1 MKAIILEDEKLS
13 ADYLITLLKR
23 IQPEIE
29 IIGVYDSVA
38 ASIDVF
44 QQTLKV
50 DILFAD
56 IHLADGIS
64 FDLFSKVE
72 IEIPVIFTTAYDE
85 YAIKAFK
92 LNSIDYLLKPI
103 GVSELKV
110 ALDKFEKIQK
120 NHTTQQIQ
128 QVASNYVQ
136 QSSPYKNRFLVK
148 IGDAILPIKAE
159 EIIHFISED
168 GMVFL
173 VTKQG
178 KRHPIDFNLDQLE
191 RVLDPALFFRINRK
205 VIIELNAV
213 QKVVSY
219 FNSRLKIKS
228 DVLEEE
234 ACIVSRERVAAFKN
248 WLDGN

>member
-23 IQPEIE
+23 INPVIE

-38 ASIDVF
+38 ASLEVF
-44 QQTLKV
+44 QQEVTV
-50 DILFAD
+50 DVLFAD

-64 FDLFSKVE
+64 FDLFSKVD

-103 GVSELKV
+103 GISELKA
-110 ALDKFEKIQK
+110 ALEKLEKIQK
-120 NHTTQQIQ
+120 NHSSQQIQ
-128 QVASNYVQ
+128 EVATNYIQ
-136 QSSPYKNRFLVK
+136 QNSFKNRFLVK
-148 IGDAILPIKAE
+148 IGDAIIPIKTE

-178 KRHPIDFNLDQLE
+178 KRHPVDYNLDQLE
-191 RVLDPALFFRINRK
+191 RILDPSLFFRINRK
-205 VIIELNAV
+205 VILELNSV
-213 QKVVSY
+213 QKAVSY

-228 DVLEEE
+228 DILDEE
-234 ACIVSRERVAAFKN
+234 ACIVSRDRVASFKN

>member
-23 IQPEIE
+23 INPSIE

-38 ASIDVF
+38 TSLEVF
-44 QQTLKV
+44 QQESTV
-50 DILFAD
+50 DVLFAD

-64 FDLFSKVE
+64 FDLFSKVD
-72 IEIPVIFTTAYDE
+72 IDIPVIFTTAYDE

-103 GVSELKV
+103 GISELRV
-110 ALDKFEKIQK
+110 ALGKLEKIQK
-120 NHTTQQIQ
+120 NHSSQQIQ
-128 QVASNYVQ
+128 EVATNYIQ
-136 QSSPYKNRFLVK
+136 QSSYKNRFLVK
-148 IGDAILPIKAE
+148 IGDAIIPIKIE

-173 VTKQG
+173 CTKQG
-178 KRHPIDFNLDQLE
+178 KRHPVDYNLDQLE
-191 RVLDPALFFRINRK
+191 RILDPSLFFRINRK
-205 VIIELNAV
+205 VILELNSV
-213 QKVVSY
+213 QKAVSY

-228 DVLEEE
+228 DILDEE
-234 ACIVSRERVAAFKN
+234 ACIVSRDRVATFKN

>member
-23 IQPEIE
+23 INPTIE
-29 IIGVYDSVA
+29 ILGVYDSVA
-38 ASIDVF
+38 SALEVFQDDVAIDV
-44 QQTLKV
+44 
-50 DILFAD
+50 LFAD

-64 FDLFSKVE
+64 FDLFSKVD

-103 GVSELKV
+103 GISELRS
-110 ALDKFEKIQK
+110 ALEKLEKIQK
-120 NHTTQQIQ
+120 NHSSQQIQ
-128 QVASNYVQ
+128 EVATNYLQ
-136 QSSPYKNRFLVK
+136 NSSYKNRFLVK
-148 IGDAILPIKAE
+148 IGDAIIPIKTE

-178 KRHPIDFNLDQLE
+178 KRHPVDYNLDQLE
-191 RVLDPALFFRINRK
+191 RMLDPSLFFRINRK
-205 VIIELNAV
+205 VIVELNSV
-213 QKVVSY
+213 QKAVSY
-219 FNSRLKIKS
+219 FNSRLKIKT
-228 DVLEEE
+228 DLLDEE
-234 ACIVSRERVAAFKN
+234 ASVVSRDRVPSFKN